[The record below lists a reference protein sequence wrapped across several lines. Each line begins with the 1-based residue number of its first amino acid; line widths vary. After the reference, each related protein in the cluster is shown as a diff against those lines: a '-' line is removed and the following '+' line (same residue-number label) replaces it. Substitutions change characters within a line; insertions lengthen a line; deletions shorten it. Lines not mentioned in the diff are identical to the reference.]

1 MAQEDELPPPKKKSK
16 LKWIIM
22 LLLLLL
28 LGGGFGAAYF
38 MGFLD
43 SFLGKGGDE
52 AAGGGK
58 PGQAQTQVKSTPL
71 VKLPEFLTNLND
83 PLGRRY
89 VRVTV
94 ELELIS
100 PEVSKEVEA
109 QSARIRDAMI
119 ILLSS
124 KSYSELSTMEGKHIL
139 RNQILDRVNQILGAA
154 KVVNVYYS
162 DFVVQ

>member
-22 LLLLLL
+22 ILLVLL
-28 LGGGFGAAYF
+28 LGGGAGAAYF

-43 SFLGKGGDE
+43 GFIGKGGSDE
-52 AAGGGK
+52 AGGR
-58 PGQAQTQVKSTPL
+58 PSQSRTQIQSSPL
-71 VKLPEFLTNLND
+71 FRLPEFLTNLSD

-100 PEVSKEVEA
+100 PEIAKEVEA
-109 QSARIRDAMI
+109 QNARIRDALI

-124 KSYSELSTMEGKHIL
+124 KSYAELSTLEGKQIL
-139 RNQILDRVNQILGAA
+139 RNQILDRINQILGSS
-154 KVVNVYYS
+154 KVVNVYYI

>member
-1 MAQEDELPPPKKKSK
+1 MAQEDELPAPKKKSK

-22 LLLLLL
+22 ILLVLLVGGG
-28 LGGGFGAAYF
+28 LGGAYF

-43 SFLGKGGDE
+43 SFIGKGGDE
-52 AAGGGK
+52 ASGSGNS
-58 PGQAQTQVKSTPL
+58 QAQTQVKNTPL

-94 ELELIS
+94 ELEMIS
-100 PEVSKEVEA
+100 PEISKEVEA

-139 RNQILDRVNQILGAA
+139 RNQILDRVNQILGAP
-154 KVVNVYYS
+154 KVINVYYS

>member
-1 MAQEDELPPPKKKSK
+1 MAQEDELPPPEKKGR

-22 LLLLLL
+22 IFLVLL
-28 LGGGFGAAYF
+28 LGGGLGVAYF

-43 SFLGKGGDE
+43 GFIGKDGDD
-52 AAGGGK
+52 ASGGGK
-58 PGQAQTQVKSTPL
+58 PSQAQVRSTPL
-71 VKLPEFLTNLND
+71 VKLPEFLTNLSD

-100 PEVSKEVEA
+100 PDVAREVEA
-109 QSARIRDAMI
+109 QNARIRDAMI

-124 KSYSELSTMEGKHIL
+124 KNYSELSTMEGKHLL
-139 RNQILDRVNQILGAA
+139 RNQILDRLNQILGAA